1 LKDIDNA
8 INKFIEDY
16 VYKKPRLPLL
26 KTSHIT
32 LNLTNIEKY
41 NLNDIFSGQ
50 IDSYQLTPNDNMI
63 AYLHGNW
70 LIIYPTNMNRTYT
83 IITNAINT
91 TGTNT
96 WKINIIE
103 TI

>member
-1 LKDIDNA
+1 
-8 INKFIEDY
+8 
-16 VYKKPRLPLL
+16 
-26 KTSHIT
+26 
-32 LNLTNIEKY
+32 
-41 NLNDIFSGQ
+41 
-50 IDSYQLTPNDNMI
+50 MI